1 MPTVEDLLLEKR
13 RYGLPEKV
21 SEHEKKLLKQDTPVQ
36 KIIGYVDLANVR
48 IFLDKY
54 VLIPRYETEELV
66 LKAIEKIPQNAK
78 VLDLGCGSG
87 FIAIALKKNRPDL
100 EVYATDISDDALI
113 QTKQNALINGVKINV
128 MYSNLFSMLRD
139 EVKEKKF
146 DVIISNPPYILESEV
161 LPKSVINHEPFEAL
175 FAPDYGLFFYK
186 KILENR
192 KTFLEKNGMIFF
204 EINPIHGQYWE
215 ILKSTFN
222 LELFKDINQKD
233 RMVIIQ
239 LND

>member
-1 MPTVEDLLLEKR
+1 
-13 RYGLPEKV
+13 
-21 SEHEKKLLKQDTPVQ
+21 
-36 KIIGYVDLANVR
+36 
-48 IFLDKY
+48 
-54 VLIPRYETEELV
+54 
-66 LKAIEKIPQNAK
+66 
-78 VLDLGCGSG
+78 
-87 FIAIALKKNRPDL
+87 
-100 EVYATDISDDALI
+100 
-113 QTKQNALINGVKINV
+113 
-128 MYSNLFSMLRD
+128 
-139 EVKEKKF
+139 KKF